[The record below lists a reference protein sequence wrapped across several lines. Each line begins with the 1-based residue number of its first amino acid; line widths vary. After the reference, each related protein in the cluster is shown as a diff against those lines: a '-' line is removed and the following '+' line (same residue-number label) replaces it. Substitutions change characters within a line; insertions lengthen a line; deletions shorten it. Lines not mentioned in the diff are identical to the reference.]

1 MAEIK
6 LQTHNK
12 EDMKQI
18 KQAFNVVKKAMG
30 YSFALSTLALSG
42 ALYPSFTQGQAATFI
57 TWFRNNILQSG
68 WVAALAFVALFGGVV
83 GMIMGETKGMKVA
96 MGIMICIAAAFLGG
110 DQIIALITAIKA

>member
-1 MAEIK
+1 
-6 LQTHNK
+6 
-12 EDMKQI
+12 MKQI
-18 KQAFNVVKKAMG
+18 KHAFNLAKKAMG
-30 YSFALSTLALSG
+30 VFFAMSTLALSG